1 MTARNPAVTSVSAF
15 FPCYNDEHSIAGM
28 VRDVR
33 AALDGAVDEFEI
45 IVIDDGSTDGSLAV
59 LNGLAVE
66 VPELRIVEHTTNR
79 GYGGALQSGFA
90 AATKQWIFYTD
101 GDAQYDAREVVRCLD
116 AASDDVDIVQGFKV
130 GRGDAWYRRVIGRC
144 YHHVVKLLFGL
155 PVRDTDCDF
164 RLIRASTMESIA
176 LTSTSGV
183 ICVELMHALTRAD
196 ARFVEVGV
204 SHHWRPH
211 GRSQFFRLPRIA
223 MSAQQ
228 LVVLWWRV
236 RVRS

>member
-1 MTARNPAVTSVSAF
+1 MGYPAVASVSAF
-15 FPCYNDEHSIAGM
+15 LPCYNDEHSIAGM

-33 AALDGAVDEFEI
+33 LALVDAVDDFEI
-45 IVIDDGSTDGSLAV
+45 IVIDDGSTDGSLGV
-59 LNGLAVE
+59 LQRLSDE
-66 VPELRIVEHTTNR
+66 VPELRIVAHPTNR

-101 GDAQYDAREVVRCLD
+101 GDAQYDAREIVRCLD
-116 AASDDVDIVQGFKV
+116 MASDDVDVVQGFKV
-130 GRGDAWYRRVIGRC
+130 GRGDAWYRRLIGRS
-144 YHHVVKLLFGL
+144 YHHTVKLLFGL

-164 RLIRASTMESIA
+164 RLIRASTMESIH

-183 ICVELMHALTRAD
+183 ICVELMHALTAAD

-223 MSAQQ
+223 RSAEQ
-228 LVVLWWRV
+228 LVALWWRV
-236 RVRS
+236 RVRN

>member
-1 MTARNPAVTSVSAF
+1 
-15 FPCYNDEHSIAGM
+15 M

-33 AALDGAVDEFEI
+33 GALVGAVDEFEI
-45 IVIDDGSTDGSLAV
+45 IVIDDGSTDGSLDV
-59 LNGLAVE
+59 LTTLASE
-66 VPELRIVEHTTNR
+66 VPELRVVVHEVNR

-101 GDAQYDAREVVRCLD
+101 GDAQYDATEIVRCLD
-116 AASDDVDIVQGFKV
+116 AAGDDVDVVQGYKI
-130 GRGDAWYRRVIGRC
+130 GRGDAWYRRLIGRI
-144 YHHVVKLLFGL
+144 YHHTVKLLFGL

-164 RLIRASTMESIA
+164 RLIRATSMEQVR

-183 ICVELMHALTRAD
+183 VCVELMHALSATG

-223 MSAQQ
+223 RSAQQ
-228 LVVLWWRV
+228 LITLWWRV
-236 RVRS
+236 RISPLTVTSGVRPQM